1 MKIESFQLLIRLE
14 FWYVEILNNSNCRSY
29 FFSDNYCN
37 AKTDRPCV
45 QGKINLNGI

>member
-1 MKIESFQLLIRLE
+1 MKIESFQLLIRPE
-14 FWYVEILNNSNCRSY
+14 FWYAEILNNCNCQSIFPY
-29 FFSDNYCN
+29 NYCN